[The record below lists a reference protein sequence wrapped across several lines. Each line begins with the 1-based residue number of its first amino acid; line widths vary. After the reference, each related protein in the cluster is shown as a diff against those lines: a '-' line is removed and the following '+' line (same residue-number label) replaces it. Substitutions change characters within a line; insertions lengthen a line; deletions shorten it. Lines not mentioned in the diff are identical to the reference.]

1 MREPFVDISTLIDQ
15 TKLLSDMELQAYLA
29 SLGQSQRGDFV
40 ASNVRQT
47 IDAVNKQK
55 SAKFTDLMD
64 QVTGS
69 DNNVTSAAYYIYRT
83 KDLKDLASDVDI
95 MTSNQIKNSEI
106 NKEVAL
112 RQNEIN
118 EWANSNKLDTL
129 YFLQVL
135 FICLSFVGI
144 LIFLMANGFINSS
157 VFTILTYSIAVIAV
171 IMLVVRWRYS
181 RYSRDG
187 RYWNKLN
194 FGKIKSGA
202 TNSASCGSG
211 PVFIESPPPAPPKK
225 KC

>member
-15 TKLLSDMELQAYLA
+15 TKLLSDMELQAYLS
-29 SLGQSQRGDFV
+29 SLGQSQKGDFL
-40 ASNVRQT
+40 ASNVQQT
-47 IDAVNKQK
+47 INAVNKQK

-83 KDLKDLASDVDI
+83 KDLKDFANDVDI
-95 MTSNQIKNSEI
+95 MTSNQIKTAEI
-106 NKEVAL
+106 NREVAL

-144 LIFLMANGFINSS
+144 LIFLMSNGFINSS
-157 VFTILTYSIAVIAV
+157 VFTILTYSIAVIAA

-194 FGKIKSGA
+194 FGKIKGVS
-202 TNSASCGSG
+202 TNSETCGSQ
-211 PVFIESPPPAPPKK
+211 PVYVTSPTPAPPKK
-225 KC
+225 IC

>member
-1 MREPFVDISTLIDQ
+1 MKEPFVDISTLIDQ

-29 SLGQSQRGDFV
+29 SLGQSQKGDFM

-47 IDAVNKQK
+47 IDAVNAQK

-83 KDLKDLASDVDI
+83 KDLKNFANDVDI
-95 MTSNQIKNSEI
+95 MTSNQIKTAEI
-106 NKEVAL
+106 NREVAL

-144 LIFLMANGFINSS
+144 LIFLMSNGYINSS
-157 VFTILTYSIAVIAV
+157 VFTILTYIIAVFAV
-171 IMLVVRWRYS
+171 VMLVLRWRYS

-187 RYWNKLN
+187 RYWHKLN
-194 FGKIKSGA
+194 FGRIKGP
-202 TNSASCGSG
+202 NNNASCETP
-211 PVFIESPPPAPPKK
+211 PVLIPEPPPPARKS